1 MRLLR
6 RAARLIFKH
15 DAQYKFFFKV
25 LYRGIK
31 LRAAHTIMVQNRRR
45 MDMSKRRVYDHDA
58 EFGEEF
64 YLPDYFE
71 SSAEHQYKKR
81 FVADR
86 KSKKSN
92 ENRSTSEKKA

>member
-1 MRLLR
+1 
-6 RAARLIFKH
+6 
-15 DAQYKFFFKV
+15 
-25 LYRGIK
+25 
-31 LRAAHTIMVQNRRR
+31 
-45 MDMSKRRVYDHDA
+45 MSKRRVYDHDA

-81 FVADR
+81 FIADR

-92 ENRSTSEKKA
+92 ENRSTSEKKV